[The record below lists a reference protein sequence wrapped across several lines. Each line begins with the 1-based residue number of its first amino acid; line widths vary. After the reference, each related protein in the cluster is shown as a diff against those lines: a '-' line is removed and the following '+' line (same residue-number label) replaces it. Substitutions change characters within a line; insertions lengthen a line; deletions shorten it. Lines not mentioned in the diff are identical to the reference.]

1 MRIVLACLLLCAA
14 LGSAHAEQRAPQPLP
29 RFELGV
35 SFMGFGAGTG
45 ASSIGGMGLNFEM
58 GVSRGRWQM
67 FGEAAQLWGFH
78 EKRDGMGGRFGAGV
92 RYLARSVE
100 VDSSAAIELFGE
112 ASLGLE
118 AFAWRQGGQL
128 VQPDLSLGGGVQ
140 VRLLQ
145 EHRVLIHFGGRLLL
159 VPSQTEPIGAACRGM
174 CSGSSSSVAQGFM
187 ALMGA
192 QW

>member
-1 MRIVLACLLLCAA
+1 MLLLCGSVQLAA
-14 LGSAHAEQRAPQPLP
+14 AEHRAPNPLP

-35 SFMGFGAGTG
+35 SFMGFGAGVG
-45 ASSIGGMGLNFEM
+45 PSAVGGIGLNFEM
-58 GVSRGRWQM
+58 GVSRGRWQF

-78 EKRDGMGGRFGAGV
+78 EKRDGMGGRFGTGV
-92 RYLARSVE
+92 RYLARSVV

-128 VQPDLSLGGGVQ
+128 VQPDFTFGGGAQ
-140 VRLLQ
+140 VRKLSDYK
-145 EHRVLIHFGGRLLL
+145 VLIYFGGRVVLI
-159 VPSQTEPIGAACRGM
+159 PSANEPASAACRGT
-174 CSGSSSSVAQGFM
+174 CSNNSGSMVPGFM

>member
-1 MRIVLACLLLCAA
+1 
-14 LGSAHAEQRAPQPLP
+14 
-29 RFELGV
+29 
-35 SFMGFGAGTG
+35 MGFGAGAG
-45 ASSIGGMGLNFEM
+45 PSSIGGMGLNFEM

-78 EKRDGMGGRFGAGV
+78 EKRDGVGGRFGAGV

-128 VQPDLSLGGGVQ
+128 VQPDLTIGGGAQ
-140 VRLLQ
+140 VRKF
-145 EHRVLIHFGGRLLL
+145 RDYKVSIHFGGRLVL
-159 VPSQTEPIGAACRGM
+159 VPSQDELNSAACRGP
-174 CSGSSSSVAQGFM
+174 CGNTSRLTVPGFM
-187 ALMGA
+187 ALVGA

>member
-1 MRIVLACLLLCAA
+1 MLCA
-14 LGSAHAEQRAPQPLP
+14 GVSSAAAEHHAPRPLP
-29 RFELGV
+29 RFEMGV
-35 SFMGFGAGTG
+35 SLMGFGAGVG
-45 ASSIGGMGLNFEM
+45 ASAVGGVGLNFEM

-100 VDSSAAIELFGE
+100 VDNSAAIELFGE

-128 VQPDLSLGGGVQ
+128 VQPDLTIGGGAQ
-140 VRLLQ
+140 VRKL
-145 EHRVLIHFGGRLLL
+145 RDYPVLIHFGGRLLL
-159 VPSQTEPIGAACRGM
+159 TPAQNVTSGPACRGA
-174 CSGSSSSVAQGFM
+174 CGSTSSMPVQGFM
-187 ALMGA
+187 ALVGA

>member
-1 MRIVLACLLLCAA
+1 MLLLAGSVQSAA
-14 LGSAHAEQRAPQPLP
+14 AEHRAPQPLP

-35 SFMGFGAGTG
+35 SFMGFGAGAG
-45 ASSIGGMGLNFEM
+45 PSAVGGIGLNFEL

-78 EKRDGMGGRFGAGV
+78 DQRDGMGGRFGTGV

-128 VQPDLSLGGGVQ
+128 VQPDLALGGGVQ

-145 EHRVLIHFGGRLLL
+145 EHRVMIHFGGRLLL
-159 VPSQTEPIGAACRGM
+159 LPPQTETTSAACRGT
-174 CSGSSSSVAQGFM
+174 CAGTSNSVAQGFM